1 MGLFRVLKEIGLWP
15 LFSERDQLSKYG
27 AALHLHGC
35 AVLAVRTACA
45 KARSDRLPTYHADL
59 FRSAA
64 AAGLRS
70 KPAA

>member
-1 MGLFRVLKEIGLWP
+1 MVLP
-15 LFSERDQLSKYG
+15 DTFMD
-27 AALHLHGC
+27 C
-35 AVLAVRTACA
+35 AVLAVLRACA
-45 KARSDRLPTYHADL
+45 KARSDRLPACHADL

>member
-1 MGLFRVLKEIGLWP
+1 MSATSYQNMGAPETFM
-15 LFSERDQLSKYG
+15 DC
-27 AALHLHGC
+27 AAL
-35 AVLAVRTACA
+35 AVLTACA
-45 KARSDRLPTYHADL
+45 KARSDRLPTCHADL